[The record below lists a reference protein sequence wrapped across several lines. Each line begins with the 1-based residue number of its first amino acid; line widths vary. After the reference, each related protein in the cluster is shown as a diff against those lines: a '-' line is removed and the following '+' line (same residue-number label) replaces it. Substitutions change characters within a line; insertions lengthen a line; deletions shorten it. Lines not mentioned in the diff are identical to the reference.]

1 MNGGVTTSPR
11 SFVVRII
18 VAIVFTVLLG
28 RLIYI
33 QLIDESYGNLSDQIQ
48 YRDVV
53 VHPPRGEIYD
63 RNGELLA
70 QNRLCY
76 DVSII
81 RRDMSKEGFDTVRVA
96 ALLKMTPEV
105 LTKRIKES
113 PYRVEKRI
121 TTYPISVE
129 DKLLLDELNVA
140 GLYTSQRTVRQ
151 YPRKIGGNLLGSISE
166 VPEEKIRQDE
176 SYSVGDYIG
185 REGLE
190 LAYESVLRGE
200 KGLIMQ
206 DKYAALD
213 SRNTVLKEPVSGRS
227 IVCTIDAELQ
237 QFAEELM
244 EDKVGAVVAIE
255 PSTGEILA
263 LVSAPTFNPDEMIIG
278 RERGNNYM
286 RELNNPRRPLWNRA
300 VRSRYPPGST
310 FKLVTGLVGMQEG
323 VLRSYYQDPC
333 HKGYHLGGE
342 HIGCH
347 EHRSPVDLRYAIAT
361 SCNAYFCYVFRNIL
375 ENKKFERAKDGF
387 EVWRDYVES
396 FGFGHK
402 LESDFLGEGPGFV
415 PTREF
420 YDERFHKSWNALT
433 VLSLSIGQGELG
445 CTPLQMANLAAI
457 VANRGYYYIP
467 HIVRQVEGQDSLDAR
482 FYKRNY
488 TKVDPKHFDV
498 VVDGMWRGVNVD
510 GTSQGAYL
518 RGWDVCGK
526 TGTAQNSRGEDHST
540 FISFAPRKN
549 PRIAIAVYVEHGG
562 WGASMAV
569 PIASLIEEKYLTDT
583 VCRPHLVEYVKKTKI
598 AYPMYDRKR
607 KK

>member
-1 MNGGVTTSPR
+1 MNGGATTSPR
-11 SFVVRII
+11 AFVVRII
-18 VAIVFTVLLG
+18 VALIFTVLLG

-33 QLIDESYGNLSDQIQ
+33 QLIDDSYGNLSDQIQ

-81 RRDMSKEGFDTVRVA
+81 RRDMSKEGFDTLRVA
-96 ALLKMTPEV
+96 ALLKMSPEA
-105 LTKRIKES
+105 LTKRIKSS
-113 PYRVEKRI
+113 PYRVERRI
-121 TTYPISVE
+121 STYPISVE
-129 DKLLLDELNVA
+129 EKLLLDELNVA

-176 SYSVGDYIG
+176 SYSAGDYIG

-206 DKYAALD
+206 DKYAPLD

-244 EDKVGAVVAIE
+244 ENKVGAVVAIE

-263 LVSAPTFNPDEMIIG
+263 MVSAPTFNPDEMIIG

-286 RELNNPRRPLWNRA
+286 REQNNPRRPLWNRA

-310 FKLVTGLVGMQEG
+310 FKLVTGLIGMQEG
-323 VLRSYYQDPC
+323 VLRPHYQYPC

-347 EHRSPVDLRYAIAT
+347 EHRSPIDLRYAIAT
-361 SCNAYFCYVFRNIL
+361 SCNAYFCYVFRNVL

-387 EVWRDYVES
+387 DVWREYVDS
-396 FGFGHK
+396 FGFGRK
-402 LESDFLGEGPGFV
+402 LESDFLGEGSGYV
-415 PTREF
+415 PTRQF
-420 YDERFHKSWNALT
+420 YDKMYHKSWNALT
-433 VLSLSIGQGELG
+433 LLSLSIGQGELG

-467 HIVRQVEGQDSLDAR
+467 HIVREIEGQDSLDRR
-482 FYKRNY
+482 FYERHY

-510 GTSQGAYL
+510 GTCQGAYL

-526 TGTAQNSRGEDHST
+526 TGTAQNPRGEDHST

-583 VCRPHLVEYVKKTKI
+583 ICRPHLVEYVKKTKI
-598 AYPMYDRKR
+598 AYPMYDRKKR
-607 KK
+607 